1 MIEIPD
7 YWESCDC
14 EHCSKRK
21 KGLPSNSSHMIESF
35 GGFMKRY
42 GKELKKSRI

>member
-14 EHCSKRK
+14 EHCTKRK
-21 KGLPSNSSHMIESF
+21 QGLPSNSSHMKENWISF
-35 GGFMKRY
+35 WKKY
-42 GKELKKSRI
+42 GKELKK